1 MTKTSCSTGKSHGK
15 IILMGEHAVV
25 HGEPSIAL
33 PFPAVEMTATVCE
46 ADGPLTIDCSYYNG
60 IAAEMPEI
68 LESLKTAIQSALA
81 ELQVSDKNL
90 AISLAST
97 IPAERGMGSSAAVSV
112 ALTRAL
118 FAYFGKPLDQATLLR
133 LVNISEKV
141 AHGNPSG
148 LDAATA
154 SGDDPL
160 FYIKGEPFEAFPLNL
175 KAYLIVGD
183 TGVTGQTKEAV
194 ASIAAKLDGENPQ
207 PYRDAITRL
216 GNFAQTAKAAIEAN
230 DPQKLGQLMNQ
241 AHDVLSFLDVSS
253 PDLDRLVAA
262 ARSAG
267 ALGAKL
273 TGGGRGGCVIALSN
287 SRTEAEKVETAILQA
302 GAIRTWIYQM
312 GGTEDAE

>member
-1 MTKTSCSTGKSHGK
+1 MIKTRCSTGKSHGK

-33 PFPAVEMTATVCE
+33 PFPAVEMTATICE
-46 ADGPLTIDCSYYNG
+46 AEGPLTIDCSYYNG

-68 LESLKTAIQSALA
+68 LESMRTAIQAALG
-81 ELQVSDKNL
+81 ELQVSGENL

-118 FAYFGKPLDQATLLR
+118 FAYFDKPLDQATLLR
-133 LVNISEKV
+133 LVNISEMV

-154 SGDDPL
+154 SGDAPL
-160 FYIKGEPFEAFPLNL
+160 FYIKGKPFEAFPLNL

-194 ASIAAKLDGENPQ
+194 ASIAAKLNGESPQ
-207 PYRDAITRL
+207 LYREAITHL
-216 GNFAQTAKAAIEAN
+216 GSFAQTAKSAIEAN
-230 DPQKLGQLMNQ
+230 NPQQLGQLMNQ
-241 AHDVLSFLDVSS
+241 AHEVLSFLEVSS
-253 PDLDRLVAA
+253 PDLDRLVSA

-273 TGGGRGGCVIALSN
+273 TGGGRGGCMIALAGNRS
-287 SRTEAEKVETAILQA
+287 EAEKIEEALRQA

-312 GGTEDAE
+312 GGTEDA

>member
-1 MTKTSCSTGKSHGK
+1 MIKTRCSTGKSHGK

-33 PFPAVEMTATVCE
+33 PFPAVEMTATICE
-46 ADGPLTIDCSYYNG
+46 AEGPLTIDCSYYNG

-68 LESLKTAIQSALA
+68 LESMRTAIQAALG
-81 ELQVSDKNL
+81 ELQVSGENL

-118 FAYFGKPLDQATLLR
+118 FAYFDKPLDQATLLR
-133 LVNISEKV
+133 LVNISEMV

-154 SGDDPL
+154 SGDAPL
-160 FYIKGEPFEAFPLNL
+160 FYIKGKPFEAFPLNL

-194 ASIAAKLDGENPQ
+194 ASIAAKLNGESPQ
-207 PYRDAITRL
+207 LYREAITHL
-216 GNFAQTAKAAIEAN
+216 GSFAQTAKSAIEAN
-230 DPQKLGQLMNQ
+230 NPQQLGQLMNQ
-241 AHDVLSFLDVSS
+241 AHDVLSFLEVSS
-253 PDLDRLVAA
+253 PDLDRLVSA

-273 TGGGRGGCVIALSN
+273 TGGGRGGCMIALAGNRS
-287 SRTEAEKVETAILQA
+287 EAEKIEEALRQA

-312 GGTEDAE
+312 GGTEDA

>member
-1 MTKTSCSTGKSHGK
+1 MIKTRCSTGKSHGK

-46 ADGPLTIDCSYYNG
+46 AQGPLTIDCSYYNG

-68 LESLKTAIQSALA
+68 LESMQTAIQSALA
-81 ELQVSDKNL
+81 ELQVSDENL

-118 FAYFGKPLDQATLLR
+118 FAYFGKPLDQDTLLR

-148 LDAATA
+148 LDATTT
-154 SGDDPL
+154 SGAEPV
-160 FYIKGEPFEAFPLNL
+160 FYIKGQPFEAFPLNL
-175 KAYLIVGD
+175 EAYLIVGD

-194 ASIAAKLDGENPQ
+194 ASIAAKLDGKNPQ
-207 PYRDAITRL
+207 PYRNALSQL
-216 GNFAQTAKAAIEAN
+216 GNLAQAARSAIEAN
-230 DPQKLGQLMNQ
+230 DPRHLGQLMNA
-241 AHDVLSFLDVSS
+241 AHELLAYLEVSS
-253 PDLDRLVAA
+253 PDLERLVSA

-273 TGGGRGGCVIALSN
+273 TGGGRGGCMIALAGTS
-287 SRTEAEKVETAILQA
+287 SGAKKIEESIRQA

>member
-1 MTKTSCSTGKSHGK
+1 MIKTRCSTGKSHGK

-46 ADGPLTIDCSYYNG
+46 SEGPLTIDCSYYNG

-68 LESLKTAIQSALA
+68 LESMRTAIQSALA
-81 ELQVSDKNL
+81 ELQVSGENL
-90 AISLAST
+90 AIALSST

-118 FAYFGKPLDQATLLR
+118 FAYFDKPLDQATLLR

-154 SGDDPL
+154 SGDEPL
-160 FYIKGEPFEAFPLNL
+160 FYIKGQPFESFPLNL
-175 KAYLIVGD
+175 KAYMIVGD

-194 ASIAAKLDGENPQ
+194 ASIATKLNGANPQ
-207 PYRDAITRL
+207 QYRDAITRL
-216 GNFAQTAKAAIEAN
+216 GSFAQTSKSAIEAN
-230 DPQKLGQLMNQ
+230 DPQQLGHLMNR
-241 AHDVLSFLDVSS
+241 AHEVLSFLEVSS
-253 PDLDRLVAA
+253 PDLDRLVSA

-273 TGGGRGGCVIALSN
+273 TGGGRGGCMIALAGTRS
-287 SRTEAEKVETAILQA
+287 EAEKVEEAIRQA

-312 GGTEDAE
+312 GGTEDA

>member
-1 MTKTSCSTGKSHGK
+1 MTKTRCSTGKSHGK

-46 ADGPLTIDCSYYNG
+46 AEGPLTIDCSYYNG

-68 LESLKTAIQSALA
+68 LESMRTAIQSALA
-81 ELQVSDKNL
+81 ELQVSDENL

-133 LVNISEKV
+133 LVNISEMV

-154 SGDDPL
+154 SGDAPL
-160 FYIKGEPFEAFPLNL
+160 FYIKGQPFEAFPLNL
-175 KAYLIVGD
+175 KAYMIVGD

-194 ASIAAKLDGENPQ
+194 ASIAAKLNGESPQ
-207 PYRDAITRL
+207 PYRDAIIRL
-216 GNFAQTAKAAIEAN
+216 GSFAQTAKSAIEAN
-230 DPQKLGQLMNQ
+230 DPQQLGLLMNQ
-241 AHDVLSFLDVSS
+241 AHEVLSFLDVSS
-253 PDLDRLVAA
+253 PDLDRLISA

-273 TGGGRGGCVIALSN
+273 TGGGRGGCMIALAGTRS
-287 SRTEAEKVETAILQA
+287 EAEKIEEAIRQA
-302 GAIRTWIYQM
+302 GAIRTWIYLM
-312 GGTEDAE
+312 GGTEDA

>member
-1 MTKTSCSTGKSHGK
+1 MIKTCCSTGKSHGK

-46 ADGPLTIDCSYYNG
+46 AEGPLTIDCSYYNG

-68 LESLKTAIQSALA
+68 LESMRTAIQSALA
-81 ELQVSDKNL
+81 ELQVSDENL
-90 AISLAST
+90 AISLEST

-118 FAYFGKPLDQATLLR
+118 FAYFDKPLDQATLLR
-133 LVNISEKV
+133 LVNISEMI

-154 SGDDPL
+154 SGDAPL
-160 FYIKGEPFEAFPLNL
+160 FYIKGQPFEAFPLNL

-194 ASIAAKLDGENPQ
+194 ASIAAKLNGKNRQ
-207 PYRDAITRL
+207 PYRDAIIRL
-216 GNFAQTAKAAIEAN
+216 GSFAQTAKSAIEAN
-230 DPQKLGQLMNQ
+230 DPQQLGQLMDQ
-241 AHDVLSFLDVSS
+241 AHESLSFLDVSS
-253 PDLDRLVAA
+253 PDLDRLVSA

-273 TGGGRGGCVIALSN
+273 TGGGRGGCMIALAS
-287 SRTEAEKVETAILQA
+287 SRSKAENIEEAIRQA

-312 GGTEDAE
+312 GGNEDA

>member
-1 MTKTSCSTGKSHGK
+1 MIKTRCSTGKSHGK

-46 ADGPLTIDCSYYNG
+46 AEGPLTIDCSYYNG

-68 LESLKTAIQSALA
+68 LESMRTAIQSALT
-81 ELQVSDKNL
+81 ELQVSDENL

-118 FAYFGKPLDQATLLR
+118 FAYFDKPLDQATLLR
-133 LVNISEKV
+133 LVNISEMV

-154 SGDDPL
+154 SGEAPL
-160 FYIKGEPFEAFPLNL
+160 FYIKGQPFEAFPLNL
-175 KAYLIVGD
+175 KAYMIVGD

-194 ASIAAKLDGENPQ
+194 ASIATKLNGKNPQ
-207 PYRDAITRL
+207 QYRDAITCL
-216 GNFAQTAKAAIEAN
+216 GSLAQTAKSAIEAN
-230 DPQKLGQLMNQ
+230 NPQELGQLMNQ
-241 AHDVLSFLDVSS
+241 AHEVLSFLDVSS
-253 PDLDRLVAA
+253 PDLDRLVSA

-273 TGGGRGGCVIALSN
+273 TGGGRGGCMIALASTR
-287 SRTEAEKVETAILQA
+287 SEAEKVEESLRQA
-302 GAIRTWIYQM
+302 GGIRTWIYQM
-312 GGTEDAE
+312 GGTEDA

>member
-1 MTKTSCSTGKSHGK
+1 MIKTRCSTGKSHGK

-46 ADGPLTIDCSYYNG
+46 AEGPLTIDCSYYNG

-68 LESLKTAIQSALA
+68 LESMRTAIQSALT
-81 ELQVSDKNL
+81 ELQVSDENL

-118 FAYFGKPLDQATLLR
+118 FAYFDKPLDQATLLR
-133 LVNISEKV
+133 LVNISEMV

-154 SGDDPL
+154 SGEAPL
-160 FYIKGEPFEAFPLNL
+160 FYIKGQPFEAFPLNL
-175 KAYLIVGD
+175 KAYMIVGD

-194 ASIAAKLDGENPQ
+194 ASIATKLNGKNPQ
-207 PYRDAITRL
+207 QYRDAITCL
-216 GNFAQTAKAAIEAN
+216 GSLAQTAKSAIEAN
-230 DPQKLGQLMNQ
+230 NPQQLGQLMTQ
-241 AHDVLSFLDVSS
+241 AHEVLSFLDVSS
-253 PDLDRLVAA
+253 PDLDRLVSA

-273 TGGGRGGCVIALSN
+273 TGGGRGGCMIALASTR
-287 SRTEAEKVETAILQA
+287 SEAEKVEESLRQA
-302 GAIRTWIYQM
+302 GGIRTWIYQM
-312 GGTEDAE
+312 GGTEDA

>member
-1 MTKTSCSTGKSHGK
+1 MIKTRCSTGKSHGK

-68 LESLKTAIQSALA
+68 LESMRTAIQSALA
-81 ELQVSDKNL
+81 ELQVSSDNL

-118 FAYFGKPLDQATLLR
+118 FAYFGKPLDQDTLLR
-133 LVNISEKV
+133 LVNISEMV

-154 SGDDPL
+154 SGDNPL
-160 FYIKGEPFEAFPLNL
+160 FYIKGQPFEAFPLNL
-175 KAYLIVGD
+175 KAYMIVGD

-194 ASIAAKLDGENPQ
+194 ASIAAKLNGENPQ

-216 GNFAQTAKAAIEAN
+216 GSFAQSAKSAIEAN
-230 DPQKLGQLMNQ
+230 DPPQLGQLMNQ
-241 AHDVLSFLDVSS
+241 AHEVLSFLEVSS
-253 PDLDRLVAA
+253 PDLDRLVSE

-273 TGGGRGGCVIALSN
+273 TGGGRGGCMIALADTRS
-287 SRTEAEKVETAILQA
+287 EAERIEAAIRQA
-302 GAIRTWIYQM
+302 GAIRTWIYLM
-312 GGTEDAE
+312 GGTENA

>member
-1 MTKTSCSTGKSHGK
+1 MIKTRCSTGKSHGK

-46 ADGPLTIDCSYYNG
+46 AEGPLTIDCSYYNG

-68 LESLKTAIQSALA
+68 LESMRTAIQSALT
-81 ELQVSDKNL
+81 ELQVSDNAL

-118 FAYFGKPLDQATLLR
+118 FAYFDKPLDQATLLR
-133 LVNISEKV
+133 LVNISEMV

-154 SGDDPL
+154 SGEAPL
-160 FYIKGEPFEAFPLNL
+160 FYIKGQPFEAFPLNL
-175 KAYLIVGD
+175 KAYMIVGD

-194 ASIAAKLDGENPQ
+194 ASIATKLNGKNPQ
-207 PYRDAITRL
+207 QYRDAITCL
-216 GNFAQTAKAAIEAN
+216 GSLAQTAKSAIEAN
-230 DPQKLGQLMNQ
+230 NPQQLGQLMNQ
-241 AHDVLSFLDVSS
+241 AHGVLSFLDVSS
-253 PDLDRLVAA
+253 PDLDRLVSA

-273 TGGGRGGCVIALSN
+273 TGGGRGGCMIALASTR
-287 SRTEAEKVETAILQA
+287 SEAEKVEESLRQA
-302 GAIRTWIYQM
+302 GGIRTWIYQM
-312 GGTEDAE
+312 GGTEDA

>member
-1 MTKTSCSTGKSHGK
+1 MIKTRCSTGKSHGK

-46 ADGPLTIDCSYYNG
+46 AEGPLTIDCSYYNG

-68 LESLKTAIQSALA
+68 LESMRTAIQSALT
-81 ELQVSDKNL
+81 ELQVSDENL

-118 FAYFGKPLDQATLLR
+118 FAYFDKPLDQATLLR
-133 LVNISEKV
+133 LVNISEMV

-154 SGDDPL
+154 SGEAPL
-160 FYIKGEPFEAFPLNL
+160 FYIKGQPFEAFPLNL
-175 KAYLIVGD
+175 KAYMIVGD

-194 ASIAAKLDGENPQ
+194 ASIATKLNGKNPQ
-207 PYRDAITRL
+207 QYRDAITCL
-216 GNFAQTAKAAIEAN
+216 GSLAQTAKSAIEAN
-230 DPQKLGQLMNQ
+230 NPQQLGQLMNQ
-241 AHDVLSFLDVSS
+241 AHEVLSFLDVSS
-253 PDLDRLVAA
+253 PDLDRLVSA

-273 TGGGRGGCVIALSN
+273 TGGGRGGCMIALASTR
-287 SRTEAEKVETAILQA
+287 SEAEKVEESLRQA
-302 GAIRTWIYQM
+302 GGIRTWIYQM
-312 GGTEDAE
+312 GGTEDA

>member
-1 MTKTSCSTGKSHGK
+1 MTNTRCSTGTSHGK

-46 ADGPLTIDCSYYNG
+46 AKGPLTIDCSYYNG

-68 LESLKTAIQSALA
+68 LESMRTAIHSALA
-81 ELQVSDKNL
+81 ELQVSDENL

-118 FAYFGKPLDQATLLR
+118 FAYFDKPLNEATLLR

-154 SGDDPL
+154 SGDAPL
-160 FYIKGEPFEAFPLNL
+160 FYIKGQPFEAFPLNL

-194 ASIAAKLDGENPQ
+194 SSIAAKLNGKNPQ
-207 PYRDAITRL
+207 PYRDAISRL
-216 GNFAQTAKAAIEAN
+216 GTFALTAKSAIEAN
-230 DPQKLGQLMNQ
+230 DPSQLGELMNQ
-241 AHDVLSFLDVSS
+241 AHAVLSFLDVSS
-253 PDLDRLVAA
+253 PDLDRLVSA
-262 ARSAG
+262 ARFAG

-273 TGGGRGGCVIALSN
+273 TGGGHGGCMIALARNRS
-287 SRTEAEKVETAILQA
+287 EAEKIEEAIRQA

-312 GGTEDAE
+312 GGTEDV

>member
-1 MTKTSCSTGKSHGK
+1 MIKTRCSTGKSHGK

-46 ADGPLTIDCSYYNG
+46 AEGPLTIDCSYYNG

-68 LESLKTAIQSALA
+68 LESMRTAIQSALA
-81 ELQVSDKNL
+81 ELQVSDENL

-118 FAYFGKPLDQATLLR
+118 FAYFDKPLDQATLLR

-154 SGDDPL
+154 SGEAPL
-160 FYIKGEPFEAFPLNL
+160 FYIKGQPFEAFPLNL
-175 KAYLIVGD
+175 KAYMIVGD

-194 ASIAAKLDGENPQ
+194 ASIAMKLNGANPQ

-216 GNFAQTAKAAIEAN
+216 GSLAQTAKSAIEAN
-230 DPQKLGQLMNQ
+230 DPQQLGQLMNQ
-241 AHDVLSFLDVSS
+241 AHEVLSFLEVSS
-253 PDLDRLVAA
+253 PDLDRLVSAA
-262 ARSAG
+262 LSAG
-267 ALGAKL
+267 ALGAQTDRRWTRRLHDRIGEYPLRSGKS
-273 TGGGRGGCVIALSN
+273 GRSYTPSRGNPDLDLSN
-287 SRTEAEKVETAILQA
+287 GRK
-302 GAIRTWIYQM
+302 
-312 GGTEDAE
+312 